1 MKKIYI
7 KLCYTF
13 IMMLTIVTLCACE
26 SKNSTIMPNDTSD
39 GNRKIKIVATIFPI
53 YDIVRN
59 LISNDNYELTL
70 LLDSGIDIHNFSP
83 TAKDIAKLAEADL
96 FIYVGGES
104 DNWVDKTI
112 ESSQNNSIIRL
123 NLMESLFYITKEEEV
138 VVERKEIKEYD
149 INSILEKAKDK
160 RESDYEEERHRK
172 LNNTQ
177 IDILKNIKI
186 KEENESVAD
195 PDITGPID
203 ELNTEEKTIV
213 DLIQDIQKNSKKSK
227 EKKED
232 LFSDLMGGSDDTI
245 VAPIEEEAT
254 QDDLKEVLLTIT
266 QDLES
271 IKQPESEFTHEINLE
286 KEALKEQK
294 NNELT
299 KELESIDL
307 SKDLANLDETSEL
320 TEEAPRITE
329 VDKSFYTNSMAFN
342 KADFEGY
349 EDLEKG
355 VKKSSIVTKIAIAF
369 IIILLIATIVLIL
382 NFIFDWNLI

>member
-1 MKKIYI
+1 MEKYENASLESMSRTKRNQGIYSSTDMSELSRIKTNTNVSVISDAPKEIDLDKIRNYVAS
-7 KLCYTF
+7 
-13 IMMLTIVTLCACE
+13 M
-26 SKNSTIMPNDTSD
+26 NDEKEEKRS
-39 GNRKIKIVATIFPI
+39 RVS
-53 YDIVRN
+53 
-59 LISNDNYELTL
+59 LEL
-70 LLDSGIDIHNFSP
+70 P
-83 TAKDIAKLAEADL
+83 
-96 FIYVGGES
+96 
-104 DNWVDKTI
+104 
-112 ESSQNNSIIRL
+112 
-123 NLMESLFYITKEEEV
+123 KEEEV

-186 KEENESVAD
+186 KEENENVVD

-213 DLIQDIQKNSKKSK
+213 DLIQDIQKNSKNSK

-320 TEEAPRITE
+320 TEEAPKITE

-355 VKKSSIVTKIAIAF
+355 VKKSGIVTKIAIGV

-382 NFIFDWNLI
+382 NFIFDWNII